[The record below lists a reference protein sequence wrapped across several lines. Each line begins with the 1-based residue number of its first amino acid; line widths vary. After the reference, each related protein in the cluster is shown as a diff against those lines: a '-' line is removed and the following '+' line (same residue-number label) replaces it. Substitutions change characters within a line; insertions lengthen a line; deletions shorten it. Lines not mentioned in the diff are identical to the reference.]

1 MISIDASVA
10 IKTIVEEEN
19 SGKARAIVAAFDLII
34 IPAHA
39 YAEISEVIY
48 RKSIG
53 GLIDVGQARKAL
65 MRLPEVFTL
74 APLDTV
80 MADAFD
86 IAMEIRHSVYDCLYV
101 ATARR
106 HGTKLVTADTRLL
119 LKVAKTQYSSVVIS
133 LESFNAFG

>member
-10 IKTIVEEEN
+10 IKTIIDEVN
-19 SGKARAIVAAFDLII
+19 SSEARAIVAAFDLVIV
-34 IPAHA
+34 PAHA

-48 RKSIG
+48 RKAIG
-53 GLIDVGQARKAL
+53 GLIEAEQARKSL

-106 HGTKLVTADTRLL
+106 HGTKLVTADARLL
-119 LKVAKTQYSSVVIS
+119 LKVANTQYAPVVIG
-133 LESFNAFG
+133 LQSFSVS